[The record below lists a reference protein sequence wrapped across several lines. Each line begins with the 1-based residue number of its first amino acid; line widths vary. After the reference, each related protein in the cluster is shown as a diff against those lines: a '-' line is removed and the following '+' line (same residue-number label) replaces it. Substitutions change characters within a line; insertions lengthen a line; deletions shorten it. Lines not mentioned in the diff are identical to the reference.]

1 MPLQQ
6 TSDSQEQPPPQ
17 HSGVAPTGEDRS
29 TAALAALV
37 AAVPEGWTR
46 VRYQGRTYGL
56 TRRTW
61 AGGRSTNVLAEE
73 LGGPDV
79 VSANV
84 HRTSTADHLR
94 PCEMPAAKVLD
105 FLRGW
110 EPE

>member
-1 MPLQQ
+1 VDPG
-6 TSDSQEQPPPQ
+6 P
-17 HSGVAPTGEDRS
+17 
-29 TAALAALV
+29 
-37 AAVPEGWTR
+37 
-46 VRYQGRTYGL
+46 VRGTDVRPDATHL
-56 TRRTW
+56 

-94 PCEMPAAKVLD
+94 PCEMAEAKVLD

-110 EPE
+110 QPA